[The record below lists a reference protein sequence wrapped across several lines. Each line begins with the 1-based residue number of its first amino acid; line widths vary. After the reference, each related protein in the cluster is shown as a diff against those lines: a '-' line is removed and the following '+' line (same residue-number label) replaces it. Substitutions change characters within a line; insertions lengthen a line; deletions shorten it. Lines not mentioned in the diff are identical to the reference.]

1 MVFRSPAVHTPQ
13 AGKELTTAYL
23 SAAVVVLG
31 PTLAYQRQWYAERNA
46 VLEFEAELDG
56 LTVHGIDMMQ
66 WNDEGRLVE
75 FTVMVRPFKGLEKLI
90 ELMAAELFRGRL
102 TGWATGSRQGRVTS
116 TCRRSGRPATG
127 PWSAT
132 RSPTRSRAR
141 RRRSPG
147 RRRHR
152 RSGRRP

>member
-13 AGKELTTAYL
+13 EGKEVTTAYL

-31 PTLAYQRQWYAERNA
+31 PTLVYQRQWYAERNA

-66 WNDEGRLVE
+66 WNDDGKLVE

-90 ELMAAELFRGRL
+90 ELMAAQLFG
-102 TGWATGSRQGRVTS
+102 
-116 TCRRSGRPATG
+116 
-127 PWSAT
+127 
-132 RSPTRSRAR
+132 
-141 RRRSPG
+141 
-147 RRRHR
+147 
-152 RSGRRP
+152 